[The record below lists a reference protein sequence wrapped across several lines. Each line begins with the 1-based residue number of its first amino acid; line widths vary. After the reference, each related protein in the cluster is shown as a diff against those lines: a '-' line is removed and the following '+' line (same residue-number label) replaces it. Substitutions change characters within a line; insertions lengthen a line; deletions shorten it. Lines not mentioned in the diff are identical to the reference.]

1 MPLVMDGDRMAKTLT
16 RIAHEIVERNR
27 GVEELALVGIRSRG
41 VPLARRLARSIK
53 EISGHDVPTGALDI
67 TLYRDDLM
75 RHAVGA
81 QPVVKSTDIPFSIDD
96 RRILLVDDVLYT
108 GRTIRAAAPHPA
120 GGARRPRPPRAADQG
135 RLRRQEHSDLTVA
148 ERTGPAHGSRRT
160 RRSGGRGMKKDLLG
174 IADLSSDEIYRVLD
188 TAEAMREIG
197 ERPIKKVP
205 TLRGKTIVN
214 LFYEPST
221 RTRTSFEIAEK
232 RLSADTLNIAVAA
245 SSVLKGETLAD
256 TAMNIEAMAPDMI
269 VLRHASSGACHL
281 LARICR
287 SKIINAGDGMHEH
300 PTQALLDAFTI
311 RQHKHRIDGLKVAIV
326 GDLLHSRVL
335 RSNALLLTKL
345 GADVWVSGPPTLVPP
360 GIERLGVHVTTS
372 VDQAVADADVI
383 MMLRIQQERMQ
394 GAFFPSLREYYNVF
408 GLTTE
413 RVGRARGD
421 VIIMHPGPMNR
432 GVEIASEVAD
442 GPYSVILEQVAN
454 GVAVRMA
461 VLYLLAGEV
470 EAD

>member
-1 MPLVMDGDRMAKTLT
+1 
-16 RIAHEIVERNR
+16 
-27 GVEELALVGIRSRG
+27 
-41 VPLARRLARSIK
+41 
-53 EISGHDVPTGALDI
+53 
-67 TLYRDDLM
+67 
-75 RHAVGA
+75 
-81 QPVVKSTDIPFSIDD
+81 
-96 RRILLVDDVLYT
+96 
-108 GRTIRAAAPHPA
+108 
-120 GGARRPRPPRAADQG
+120 
-135 RLRRQEHSDLTVA
+135 
-148 ERTGPAHGSRRT
+148 
-160 RRSGGRGMKKDLLG
+160 MKKDLLG
-174 IADLSSDEIYRVLD
+174 IADLSSEEIYRIIE

-205 TLRGKTIVN
+205 TLRGKTVVN

-269 VLRHASSGACHL
+269 VIRHQSSGACHL
-281 LARICR
+281 LSRICKSR
-287 SKIINAGDGMHEH
+287 IINAGDGMHEH

-311 RQHKHRIDGLKVAIV
+311 RQHKPHFQGLKVAIV

-335 RSNALLLTKL
+335 RSNVLLLTKL
-345 GADVWVSGPPTLVPP
+345 GADVWLSGPPTLVPP
-360 GIERLGVHVTTS
+360 GIERLGVTVSTS
-372 VDQAVADADVI
+372 VEDAVADADVI

-394 GAFFPSLREYYNVF
+394 GAFFPSLREYFHVF
-408 GLTTE
+408 GMTAE
-413 RVGRARGD
+413 RVKRAKPD

-432 GVEIASEVAD
+432 GVEIASDVAD

-461 VLYLLAGEV
+461 VLYLLAGGVEV
-470 EAD
+470 D